1 MNGQYRIVQLIF
13 VCIRTSVALIVF
25 LDRVYNV
32 VVCWL
37 AQAKR
42 RSATEAERDGMRC
55 NATHRP
61 RCQHG

>member
-1 MNGQYRIVQLIF
+1 MNGQYHIVQLIF

-37 AQAKR
+37 AHAKR
-42 RSATEAERDGMRC
+42 FNATEAARDGVRC
-55 NATHRP
+55 NATRRP
-61 RCQHG
+61 MI